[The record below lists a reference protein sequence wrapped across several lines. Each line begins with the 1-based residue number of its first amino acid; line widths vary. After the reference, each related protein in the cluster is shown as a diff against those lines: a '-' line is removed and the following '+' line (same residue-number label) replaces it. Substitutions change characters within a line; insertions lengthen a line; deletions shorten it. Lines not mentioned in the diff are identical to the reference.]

1 MMMGKRE
8 GAKARGR
15 GGAKAQGRGGA
26 KKAGLPMISA
36 LRYFLKGNTI
46 FALNGMI
53 LIAIDSVFCLLP
65 PLFQQVY
72 TDNIITRKNP
82 EWFTPLLTI
91 YVMLFVFQLL
101 LWIAFSILRRK
112 SQARINITT
121 SANYLWTVLK
131 LPMARF
137 TQFSPGELVARYA
150 TISKTTKL
158 MDYALPIICILI
170 LPVICCY
177 LVMLFNWKLGLLE
190 IFSILLLVYVMR
202 STTKMQKK
210 IAMNQEVTDA
220 RLQNVTMTGM
230 SNLETI
236 KSLGC
241 ERHFFAQ
248 WERAFAQAMNARVT
262 TVTTSIYINALPE
275 IVLQLT
281 NGIILCLGT
290 WLILQGEL
298 TPGMLLASQGLIN
311 ETIYPLNRT
320 ISSVQTFMTLNSS
333 IQRIKDVTDCGQESP
348 DLRLPERLRLG
359 DGTSGN
365 REALATDR
373 DARMDGVLP
382 DAAKLAGEI
391 ELRNVTFGYDRSLP
405 PIIANFSLKIKAGER
420 IALVGPSGC
429 GKSTVLSLVS
439 GLYEPWE
446 GEVLFDGKPRKA
458 IDRMTFVNSVSVI
471 NQDVTLFEGT
481 IADNVK
487 MWDESIE
494 DFAMVLACSD
504 AQIHEEI
511 MERPGAYQGT
521 VAERGKNF
529 SGGQRQRIEI
539 ATALAKEP
547 TIVLMDEGTSA
558 LDPKTEAQ
566 VMKHLYDMGIT
577 LIMIAHRLETIA
589 QCDQIY
595 VVEHGRITQHGNH
608 KELSQTDG
616 LYSNLLKY
624 A

>member
-1 MMMGKRE
+1 MMLKKTE
-8 GAKARGR
+8 SELSLLGALK
-15 GGAKAQGRGGA
+15 
-26 KKAGLPMISA
+26 
-36 LRYFLKGNTI
+36 YFLKGNMVFATSGLIIYLMEAPSRI
-46 FALNGMI
+46 FPA
-53 LIAIDSVFCLLP
+53 
-65 PLFQQVY
+65 LFQKVY
-72 TDNIITRKNP
+72 TDNIITQKNP

-91 YVMLFVFQLL
+91 YVLLFVLVL
-101 LWIAFSILRRK
+101 TVWITLSVVRRPSYAK
-112 SQARINITT
+112 IVIDRASK
-121 SANYLWTVLK
+121 YLWAVMR
-131 LPMARF
+131 LPMTLLGQF
-137 TQFSPGELVARYA
+137 TPGELVARY
-150 TISKTTKL
+150 TSISKTVFYL
-158 MDYALPIICILI
+158 DSSLPIVALAII
-170 LPVICCY
+170 PVINCW
-177 LVMLFNWKLGLLE
+177 LIALFNWKLALLQ
-190 IFSILLLVYVMR
+190 IFSILLLLYAMR
-202 STTKMQKK
+202 KTSGLQKK
-210 IAMNQEVTDA
+210 LAMNLEVTEA
-220 RLQNVTMTGM
+220 QLQNVTMTGM

-236 KSLGC
+236 KSLGD
-241 ERHFFAQ
+241 EQTFFTQ
-248 WERAFAQAMNARVT
+248 WESTYAQAMNARVT
-262 TVTTSIYINALPE
+262 TTSNSIFLSAVPLL
-275 IVLQLT
+275 VLQLT
-281 NGIILCLGT
+281 NAATICLGI
-290 WLILQGEL
+290 WFILKGEL
-298 TPGMLLASQGLIN
+298 TPGTLLASQGLIN
-311 ETIYPLNRT
+311 ESIYPINKT
-320 ISSVQTFMTLNSS
+320 IDGIMVMLRSHSA
-333 IQRIKDVTDCGQESP
+333 IKRIKEVADCGQESP
-348 DLRLPERLRLG
+348 DLRLPAG
-359 DGTSGN
+359 D
-365 REALATDR
+365 D
-373 DARMDGVLP
+373 LP
-382 DAAKLAGEI
+382 DVAKLTGEI
-391 ELRNVTFGYDRSLP
+391 ELRDVTFGYDRSLP
-405 PIIANFSLKIKAGER
+405 PILSHFSLKIKAGER

-494 DFAMVLACSD
+494 DFAMVLACND

-558 LDPKTEAQ
+558 LDPKTEAK
-566 VMKHLYDMGIT
+566 VMEHLYDMGIT

-595 VVEHGRITQHGNH
+595 VIEHGRITQHGTH